1 MILGAHMNTDS
12 KKAERAVRYLL
23 YAVIPLALAACIC
36 VIMLTV
42 RGVRD
47 EIFDSE
53 ADSTSFDLSDHKKA
67 LGESAD
73 HGTSYID
80 SITFLGD
87 KSIKKLLEFKLL
99 TGGKTSHQVWT
110 GESGDIPLDSS
121 IKDLSVSYPDSGE
134 IHTLTEALTE
144 RSPRYIMVTLGI
156 SNGVPY
162 CSKEKFTSYYQDVI
176 DIIKSSSPD
185 TVIILQS
192 IFPVSRTYE
201 KSDPTITNKKIDEAN
216 FWIAELCEKNDI
228 SFLYSAISVKDAD
241 GYLAQEYTSEEG
253 IYMNSAGYKR
263 ILEYIRTHAYT

>member
-1 MILGAHMNTDS
+1 MNTDER
-12 KKAERAVRYLL
+12 KTERAVKYLL
-23 YAVIPLALAACIC
+23 CVMIPLALAACIC

-42 RGVRD
+42 RGVRE

-53 ADSTSFDLSDHKKA
+53 SEETSFDLSDHKKA
-67 LGESAD
+67 LRESAD

-87 KSIKKLLEFKLL
+87 KSIKKLLDLKLL

-121 IKDLSVSYPDSGE
+121 IKDLSIVYPDSSE
-134 IHTLTEALTE
+134 IHTLAEALTE
-144 RSPRYIMVTLGI
+144 KSPRYLMITLGI

-162 CSKEKFTSYYQDVI
+162 CNKEKFTSYYQDVI
-176 DIIKSSSPD
+176 DTVKNSSPD

-192 IFPVSRTYE
+192 IFPISRAYE
-201 KSDPTITNKKIDEAN
+201 KSDPTLTNKKIDEAN
-216 FWIAELCEKNDI
+216 SWIAELCEKNDI
-228 SFLYSAISVKDAD
+228 SFLYSAISVRDTD
-241 GYLAQEYTSEEG
+241 GYLAQEYASEEG
-253 IYMNSAGYKR
+253 LYMNSAGYKQ